1 MHGVTNAELGNF
13 TLTIQIESFFQ
24 EQANEAVALRKAAR
38 GNDGD
43 DLSNLMGDGDVDLTS
58 NVAVA
63 DVVLGGASE
72 VEVEV
77 VIKQ

>member
-1 MHGVTNAELGNF
+1 
-13 TLTIQIESFFQ
+13 
-24 EQANEAVALRKAAR
+24 
-38 GNDGD
+38 
-43 DLSNLMGDGDVDLTS
+43 MGDGDVDLTS

-77 VIKQ
+77 VIK